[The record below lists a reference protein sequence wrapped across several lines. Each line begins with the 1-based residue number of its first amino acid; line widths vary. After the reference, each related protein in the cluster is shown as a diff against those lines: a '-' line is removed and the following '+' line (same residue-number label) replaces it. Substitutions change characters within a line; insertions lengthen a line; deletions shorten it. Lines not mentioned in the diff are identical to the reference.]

1 MHSLSTKKSSS
12 LLHKTSINS
21 TSSKTHKHPPS
32 HKHKAIVKADKSI
45 EEHRPSK
52 QNLMKADKKNRSLK
66 YGLSAIHSEVEK
78 AFAVHR
84 TTVIDEAQCIFSL
97 KLLGCLTGEEGE
109 VDKFKILTR
118 DSQEGIDCQAFQNIY
133 NRISKEENLAN
144 TKELFNLLSGQKE

>member
-32 HKHKAIVKADKSI
+32 HNHKAIVKADKSI
-45 EEHRPSK
+45 EENRPSK
-52 QNLMKADKKNRSLK
+52 QNLMKADRRHKNMK
-66 YGLSAIHSEVEK
+66 YGHPTIHSEVEK

-84 TTVIDEAQCIFSL
+84 SSTIDEAQCIFSL
-97 KLLGCLTGEEGE
+97 KLLGCLTGDEGE
-109 VDKFKILTR
+109 IDKFKLLTR

-133 NRISKEENLAN
+133 NRISKEESLAN